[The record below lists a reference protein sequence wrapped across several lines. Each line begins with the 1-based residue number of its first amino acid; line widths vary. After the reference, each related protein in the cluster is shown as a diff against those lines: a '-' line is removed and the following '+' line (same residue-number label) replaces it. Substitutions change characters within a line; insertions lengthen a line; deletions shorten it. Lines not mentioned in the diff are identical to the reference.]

1 MNVLPI
7 IAATLIAL
15 GAQARA
21 DDIEDAGPQYI
32 AGGQYSAVLE
42 QASGRWQLLPLDAQ
56 DQQVANDCRQQ
67 VYLPKG
73 VWLLNRDRQGNVELV
88 ATSGTALPP
97 GHRERVKLIACEAAG
112 AQPSALRAPSSL
124 ISWLTENSG
133 AVLVGE

>member
-1 MNVLPI
+1 MNVLTL

-15 GAQARA
+15 SSQARA

-56 DQQVANDCRQQ
+56 DQEVVNDCRQQ

-73 VWLLNRDRQGNVELV
+73 VWLLNRDRQGNVELI

-97 GHRERVKLIACEAAG
+97 GHRETVRLIACEAAG
-112 AQPSALRAPSSL
+112 AQPSALRAPHAL
-124 ISWLTENSG
+124 ISWLSEHSG

>member
-1 MNVLPI
+1 MNALPI

-97 GHRERVKLIACEAAG
+97 GHRENVKLVACEAAG
-112 AQPSALRAPSSL
+112 AQPSALRAPSAL
-124 ISWLTENSG
+124 IGWLSEHSG
-133 AVLVGE
+133 AVLVDE